1 VRLSRLS
8 SSFRC
13 TLLIL
18 HRPTATVLLPV
29 TPATTLAVLRALLMD
44 ALSHGAG
51 DELPE
56 LPKAANDIAL
66 WRLLHQEEDEVQEDK
81 WERLT
86 DEKSGADKW
95 GL

>member
-1 VRLSRLS
+1 M
-8 SSFRC
+8 
-13 TLLIL
+13 
-18 HRPTATVLLPV
+18 LPV
-29 TPATTLAVLRALLMD
+29 TSATTLAVLRATLMD
-44 ALSHGAG
+44 ALAHGAG

-66 WRLLHQEEDEVQEDK
+66 WCLLSQEDDEVQEDK